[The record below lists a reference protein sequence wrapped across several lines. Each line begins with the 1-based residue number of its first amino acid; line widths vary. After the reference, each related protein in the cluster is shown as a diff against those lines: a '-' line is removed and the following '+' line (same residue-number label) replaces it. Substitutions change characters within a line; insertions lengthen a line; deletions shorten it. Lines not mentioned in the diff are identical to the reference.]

1 MLGPG
6 NEEAATRSVAEWR
19 GGLQVGGGVRGDNAA
34 KWIERGAGK
43 VCFFLFALGDA
54 GSMGSFRGNGGLT
67 GVGDSDIVP
76 LPLGRL
82 LAGAPRRGAC
92 CAGWG

>member
-6 NEEAATRSVAEWR
+6 NEEAATKSVAEWR

-43 VCFFLFALGDA
+43 VCFLPFCDGDC
-54 GSMGSFRGNGGLT
+54 GSCGQFVRGWRANGN
-67 GVGDSDIVP
+67 
-76 LPLGRL
+76 R
-82 LAGAPRRGAC
+82 
-92 CAGWG
+92 